1 MILIDNNE
9 LVLILSLIFVYS
21 QEFECGVSVAGS
33 DRQEWSFTL
42 YDFDGRGNIT
52 KDVSKTKIMK
62 KKDRKE
68 RGKKKGIKIY

>member
-1 MILIDNNE
+1 MSSGRHLRIVTMVPCL
-9 LVLILSLIFVYS
+9 L

-52 KDVSKTKIMK
+52 KEVSETTFVSSVA
-62 KKDRKE
+62 RN
-68 RGKKKGIKIY
+68 